1 MYEKYF
7 GLTERPF
14 DLAPDPRFL
23 FLTDAHARAVANLKF
38 ALTNHDT
45 FVILSGEIGIGK
57 TTVLNTVLDE
67 LGGGYETARLTHTTL
82 DNIELLQALLSEFG
96 KPMYTRK
103 RVLLLDTLRDVFLE
117 KHRQRSHVVIIVDE
131 AQKLSAEALE
141 ELRLLSCIDSH
152 DRRIV
157 TILLTGST
165 ELDDVVDSP
174 NLVQLRQRVRL
185 RQRLECLNEEE
196 TDAYIRHR
204 LEIVGG
210 DMDAIFEPEAIR
222 EIHRLATG
230 TPRLINTLCDTAL
243 MACCVEEKP
252 TVTTEIIDET
262 VRELGWEWF
271 EEGGPNRE
279 VNQSAPQLNQPSQT
293 PTLIV
298 YRGGRLIDQVEVS
311 QFPFLIGRSHANDL
325 VVIDKNVSRRHA
337 LIDHVGGVYIIED
350 LHSKNGI
357 ILNGIRQTRG
367 LLRDGDVFT
376 LGQIDIAFS
385 SKPESGDS
393 TGPDQD
399 DAETLDET
407 SDPGETRADLADILE
422 GAEDELIEAA
432 EDFEE
437 QERKYV

>member
-1 MYEKYF
+1 MYENYF

-23 FLTDAHARAVANLKF
+23 FLTEAHGRAVANLKF
-38 ALTNHDT
+38 ALANHDT

-103 RVLLLDTLRDVFLE
+103 RVQLLDTLRDIFLE
-117 KHRQRSHVVIIVDE
+117 KHRQRTHVVIIVDE
-131 AQKLSAEALE
+131 AQKLNAEALE
-141 ELRLLSCIDSH
+141 ELRLLTCIDSH

-157 TILLTGST
+157 TVVLTGST

-185 RQRLECLNEEE
+185 RQRLRCMNEEE
-196 TDAYIRHR
+196 TEAYIRHR
-204 LEIVGG
+204 IELVGG
-210 DMDAIFEPEAIR
+210 DMDAIFSPDAVR

-243 MACCVEEKP
+243 MACCVEETP
-252 TVTTEIIDET
+252 TVTAEIIDET
-262 VRELGWEWF
+262 VRELGWDWF
-271 EEGGPNRE
+271 EEGNSKRVAE
-279 VNQSAPQLNQPSQT
+279 QT
-293 PTLIV
+293 PVPTAKPAYCPKLIV
-298 YRGGRLIDQVEVS
+298 YRAGRLIDQVEIS

-337 LIDHVGGVYIIED
+337 LIDHISNVYIIED
-350 LHSKNGI
+350 LQSKNGLL
-357 ILNGIRQTRG
+357 LNGKRQKRG
-367 LLRDGDVFT
+367 LLRNGDVIT
-376 LGQIDIAFS
+376 LGQVDVAFS
-385 SKPESGDS
+385 NVPL
-393 TGPDQD
+393 PDELPVTTP
-399 DAETLDET
+399 DAETPDVEINPTDT
-407 SDPGETRADLADILE
+407 SSNLEKLA
-422 GAEDELIEAA
+422 GAEES
-432 EDFEE
+432 FE
-437 QERKYV
+437 QKERKFV

>member
-1 MYEKYF
+1 MYEQYF

-103 RVLLLDTLRDVFLE
+103 RVLLLDTLRDIFLE
-117 KHRQRSHVVIIVDE
+117 KHRERSHVVIIVDE
-131 AQKLSAEALE
+131 AQKLTADALE

-196 TDAYIRHR
+196 TGAYIRHR
-204 LEIVGG
+204 LELVGG
-210 DMDAIFEPEAIR
+210 DMDAIFKPEAIR

-243 MACCVEEKP
+243 MACCVDETP
-252 TVTTEIIDET
+252 TVTSEIIDET

-271 EEGGPNRE
+271 EEGGPNRAAQQIA
-279 VNQSAPQLNQPSQT
+279 VQPDKPAHT
-293 PTLIV
+293 PNLIV
-298 YRGGRLIDQVEVS
+298 YREGRWIEQVEVS

-337 LIDHVGGVYIIED
+337 LIDHIGDVFIIED

-357 ILNGIRQTRG
+357 QLNGKRQTRG
-367 LLRDGDVFT
+367 LLRNGDVFT

-385 SKPESGDS
+385 NTPQSGGLPEQVS
-393 TGPDQD
+393 
-399 DAETLDET
+399 EDET
-407 SDPGETRADLADILE
+407 PGEASDPGDTNEDLAELVE
-422 GAEDELIEAA
+422 AE

-437 QERKYV
+437 QERKFV